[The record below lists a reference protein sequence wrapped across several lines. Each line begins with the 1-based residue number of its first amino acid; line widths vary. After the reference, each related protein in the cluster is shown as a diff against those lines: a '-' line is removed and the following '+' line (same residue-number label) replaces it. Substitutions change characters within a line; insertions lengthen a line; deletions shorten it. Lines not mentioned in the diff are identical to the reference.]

1 MKEYLLL
8 FYNQSGN
15 KAYITT
21 PADMMEDMP
30 RWQQWIGNIAMQGK
44 LVSSQP
50 IEYAGIVIDQSGEHA
65 GPFVQQNILL
75 TGYLL
80 CKAESEDEV
89 KEWGRTCPI
98 LKYEKGSVE
107 IRPVM
112 PFEI

>member
-50 IEYAGIVIDQSGEHA
+50 IEYAGIVIDHSGEHV
-65 GPFVQQNILL
+65 GPFIQQNILL

-80 CKAESEDEV
+80 CKAESEEEV

-98 LKYEKGSVE
+98 LKYENGSVE